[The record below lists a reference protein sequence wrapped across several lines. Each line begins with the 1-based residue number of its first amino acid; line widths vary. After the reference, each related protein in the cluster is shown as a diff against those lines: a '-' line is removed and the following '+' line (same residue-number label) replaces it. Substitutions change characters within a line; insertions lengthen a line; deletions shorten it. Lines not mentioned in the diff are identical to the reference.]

1 MAIAREIVEKQMFG
15 GVGERRFTQ
24 DSPIMPDVWIAFG
37 AAKKGKREQ
46 LLFSP
51 HRDATP
57 ARLASA
63 IRERLDPT
71 ARVEAQIAS
80 NATTVAARL
89 TFEELVTLVLPLSGW
104 WTTHNKPKSRDRL
117 WLERVLGLVASAN
130 DDTPLDLAPANDKA
144 RASLEALLAK
154 RGRALLST
162 ARSPERGQ
170 GAVLWSVNR
179 NRTARTQLWR
189 SAPAVKADAAT
200 RLFNIRCADLTFAV
214 LDSGID
220 ARHPAFAIRDGKPA
234 SRGALANSRVTATYD
249 FTRIRSLLDPESDH
263 HRAHAKKRA
272 TLPARSAKAT
282 DDTELL
288 FEGIKAGREVD
299 WSLIEKL
306 ITVPHD
312 AKYRAPK
319 DDHGTHVA
327 GIIGGDWRVSDKGS
341 NLDMDLTGMCPDIR
355 LWDVRVLG
363 DDGEGDEFS
372 IIAALQFLRFKNA
385 HADAMAVQGANMS
398 LSILHDVV
406 NYACGRTPVC
416 EEAERLVDSGVVVV
430 AAAGNEGHIRYVT
443 PSGESDGF
451 AYISITDPGNAED
464 VLTVGSTHRYRPH
477 SYGVSYFSS
486 RGPTGD
492 GRVKPDL
499 VAPGE
504 KIKSPITNNRFDSKD
519 GTSMAAPHV
528 SGAAALLMARH
539 RELVAEPRRIKQIL
553 CATATDLG
561 RERYFQGAGMVDIL
575 RALQSV

>member
-1 MAIAREIVEKQMFG
+1 MPIAREIVEKHIFG
-15 GVGERRFTQ
+15 GPEERRFTQ

-37 AAKKGKREQ
+37 AATERRD

-51 HRDATP
+51 HRDSTP
-57 ARLASA
+57 ARLAEA
-63 IRERLDPT
+63 IRSRLDET
-71 ARVEAQIAS
+71 ATRAADIAC
-80 NATTVAARL
+80 NATTVVARL

-104 WTTHNKPKSRDRL
+104 WKTHASRNSRDRE
-117 WLERVLGLVASAN
+117 WLTRVLGLIASAPEVRTR
-130 DDTPLDLAPANDKA
+130 DGALPP
-144 RASLEALLAK
+144 RPILEK
-154 RGRALLST
+154 RGKALIGRARPATKLD
-162 ARSPERGQ
+162 AG
-170 GAVLWSVNR
+170 VLWSVNR
-179 NRTARTQLWR
+179 NRSARTQLWR

-200 RLFNIRCADLTFAV
+200 RLFNIRCSDLTFAV
-214 LDSGID
+214 IDSGID
-220 ARHPAFAIRDGKPA
+220 ARHPAFVRRDERGKPLRA
-234 SRGALANSRVTATYD
+234 GLANSRVTATYD
-249 FTRIRSLLDPESDH
+249 FTRIRSLLDPHSPH
-263 HRAHAKKRA
+263 HRRLANAKG
-272 TLPARSAKAT
+272 AKGTAPG
-282 DDTELL
+282 DTKELREAIL
-288 FEGIKAGREVD
+288 NGRDVD

-312 AKYRAPK
+312 AKYKAPK

-327 GIIGGDWRVSDKGS
+327 GILGGDWRVSDRGS
-341 NLDMDLTGMCPDIR
+341 NLDMDLIGVCPDIR
-355 LWDVRVLG
+355 LWDVRVLN
-363 DDGEGDEFS
+363 DKGEGDEFS

-504 KIKSPITNNRFDSKD
+504 KIKSPITDGGVDSKD

-539 RELVAEPRRIKQIL
+539 REVVAEPRRIKQIL

>member
-1 MAIAREIVEKQMFG
+1 VPIAREIVEEHIFG

-24 DSPIMPDVWIAFG
+24 DSPIMPDVWIAFASG
-37 AAKKGKREQ
+37 TDRQ
-46 LLFSP
+46 DLLFSP
-51 HRDATP
+51 HRDFTP
-57 ARLASA
+57 ARLADA
-63 IRERLDPT
+63 IRSRLDERSMW
-71 ARVEAQIAS
+71 AADIAY
-80 NATTVAARL
+80 NATTVVAKL
-89 TFEELVTLVLPLSGW
+89 TFDELITMVLPLSGW
-104 WTTHNKPKSRDRL
+104 WQTHARPKSRDL
-117 WLERVLGLVASAN
+117 SWLTRMLGLIASAP
-130 DDTPLDLAPANDKA
+130 DVKSRTDTLPPDRTLDTRGKGLLA
-144 RASLEALLAK
+144 RARAPEKGNAK
-154 RGRALLST
+154 L
-162 ARSPERGQ
+162 
-170 GAVLWSVNR
+170 LWSVNR
-179 NRTARTQLWR
+179 NRLARTQLWR

-200 RLFNIRCADLTFAV
+200 RLFSISCSDLTFAV
-214 LDSGID
+214 LDSGVD
-220 ARHPAFAIRDGKPA
+220 ARHPAFARRDKNGKIAGRP
-234 SRGALANSRVTATYD
+234 GVANSRVTKTYD
-249 FTRIRSLLDPESDH
+249 FTRIRALLDAHSLH
-263 HRAHAKKRA
+263 HRTEAKKKG
-272 TLPARSAKAT
+272 AKGT
-282 DDTELL
+282 PRGETKDLRD
-288 FEGIKAGREVD
+288 GILSGRDVD

-312 AKYRAPK
+312 ARYKAPK

-327 GIIGGDWRVSDKGS
+327 GILGGDWRVGDKGS
-341 NLDMDLTGMCPDIR
+341 NLDMDLIGICPDIQI
-355 LWDVRVLG
+355 WDVRVLNEK
-363 DDGEGDEFS
+363 GEGDEFS

-385 HADAMAVQGANMS
+385 HSDAMAVQGANMS

-416 EEAERLVDSGVVVV
+416 EEATRLVDSGVVVV
-430 AAAGNEGHIRYVT
+430 AAAGNEGHIRYIT

-504 KIKSPITNNRFDSKD
+504 KIKSPITEGGVDSKD

-553 CATATDLG
+553 CSTATDLG